1 MVMEEAHQRCG
12 GEPEHL
18 IRRRRPDRRRHGDQI
33 EVEEVLAEPFAGA
46 PVAQGS
52 RLGLGGLPLGL
63 GELVEFV
70 DLEQQLPE
78 TQAEEV
84 APLGEEVIQRA
95 ATPFESGRVMADR
108 KGHRG
113 LLGLHAE
120 FLEQAAEVRIGH
132 LVEHH
137 EPSVHR
143 QGAPSA
149 RFGDVD
155 RVGVAARPGVV
166 VEDGDVVMD
175 VQEAEAAE
183 AAHAG
188 ANDGDPLTHAK
199 RRPPPSCVPPPR
211 RSKPARP

>member
-1 MVMEEAHQRCG
+1 MEEAHQRCG
-12 GEPEHL
+12 GKPQHF
-18 IRRRRPDRRRHGDQI
+18 IRRSRPDCGRHWDQV
-33 EVEEVLAEPFAGA
+33 EVEEVLAEALAGA
-46 PVAQGS
+46 PIAQGG

-63 GELVEFV
+63 GEFIELI
-70 DLEQQLPE
+70 DLEQELPE

-84 APLGEEVIQRA
+84 APLGEEVVQRA
-95 ATPFESGRVMADR
+95 ATPFESGRIMADR

-137 EPSVHR
+137 EPCVHR

-149 RFGDVD
+149 RFGDIN
-155 RVGVAARPGVV
+155 RVGVAAGPGVV
-166 VEDGDVVMD
+166 VEDGDVVMG
-175 VQEAEAAE
+175 VQEAKAAE

-199 RRPPPSCVPPPR
+199 RRPPPWCVPPPR